1 MSNLLKKQASPFL
14 QKWKEF
20 LRQKVTVSGYQ
31 PRFHPE
37 GKTKLFFHLFGLPL
51 IPLLIA
57 VVYGCFCAYN
67 LSLQKELVQDGTLKL
82 ARSLFEEKK
91 YQQFLGQYPQTKA
104 FSLNPY
110 FSDFI
115 PLQNVRGELDKL
127 PLNTPWFAEKE
138 KLIKKKLKFQEKMVV
153 VLGPYQWTEQKL
165 EKPVLVDFSDIG
177 NFLSKIEDEG
187 YKTRVETGAG
197 ELFFTEFS
205 FKKKDTNLGQFYLL
219 EACVAEKRGRV

>member
-1 MSNLLKKQASPFL
+1 
-14 QKWKEF
+14 
-20 LRQKVTVSGYQ
+20 
-31 PRFHPE
+31 
-37 GKTKLFFHLFGLPL
+37 
-51 IPLLIA
+51 LIA